1 MEKNS
6 AVIQELAS
14 ILERKGISRD
24 ELDGMLEIV
33 HPVDMA
39 FILED
44 LTGEEKAQVFKLLD
58 LETAAAV
65 LAELDDDAT
74 KEVVN
79 ALPQEL
85 VQKVL
90 GAMSA
95 DDAAATVRL
104 IAQEHGRDAA
114 LEFLS
119 KRQKEQVRELLRY
132 GEKTAGALMTTN
144 FVAVPVTATAT
155 EALKALQGAV
165 QSNTVVYIYVVD
177 ASGVLKG
184 VLSIRSL
191 LRASPETRITD
202 IMKPDTVTVLPQMDQ
217 EEVALI
223 VRRFTLSA
231 VPVTDANGRLLGV
244 VTADT
249 ILQVVAEE
257 AGEDLLKMGG
267 AGGLNM
273 FADPVMKRVLL
284 RMPWLIPPLLGG
296 LIVGNIQNWF
306 KGMQPLEFIALV
318 LFIPVMMGTAGN
330 VAVQS
335 STLVVRGLATGEI
348 KTSRI
353 FGILFAETRVGA
365 LIGLACGAL
374 IGAVGWFT
382 ASAHIGAIVSIS
394 MITAITAAALNGTA
408 FPLILHHFKADPAIS
423 AGPFITALNDI
434 TATLIYMGC
443 SIALLRIFG

>member
-6 AVIQELAS
+6 AALQELAS

-24 ELDGMLEIV
+24 EMEGMLKIV

-39 FILED
+39 FIIED
-44 LTGEEKAQVFKLLD
+44 LSAEEKAQVFKLLD

-65 LAELDDDAT
+65 LVELDDDAT
-74 KEVVN
+74 RQVIN
-79 ALPQEL
+79 GLPQEL

-104 IAQEHGRDAA
+104 IAEDQGRDAA

-119 KRQKEQVRELLRY
+119 KRQKNEVRELLRY
-132 GEKTAGALMTTN
+132 GEETAGALMTTN
-144 FVAVPVTATAT
+144 FVAVPVGATAA

-165 QSNTVVYIYVVD
+165 RSNTVIYTYAVD
-177 ASGVLKG
+177 AAGVLKG
-184 VLSIRSL
+184 VFSIREL
-191 LRASPETRITD
+191 LKATPETPIAD
-202 IMKPDTVTVLPQMDQ
+202 FMHAEVLTVAPGMDQ
-217 EEVALI
+217 EEVARI
-223 VRRFTLSA
+223 VRRYTLEA
-231 VPVTDANGRLLGV
+231 IPVIDENGRLLGV
-244 VTADT
+244 VTADA

-267 AGGLNM
+267 AGGLNI
-273 FADPVMKRVLL
+273 FADPVLKRVIL
-284 RMPWLIPPLLGG
+284 RIPWLIPPLIGG
-296 LIVGNIQNWF
+296 LAVGRIQHWF
-306 KGMQPLEFIALV
+306 AGMRAAEFISLV

-335 STLVVRGLATGEI
+335 STLIVRGLATGEI

-353 FGILFAETRVGA
+353 LGIILSETRVGA
-365 LIGLACGAL
+365 LIGLVCGAI
-374 IGAVGWFT
+374 IGVAGIFT
-382 ASAHIGAIVSIS
+382 ASVHIGAIVAIS
-394 MITAITAAALNGTA
+394 MLAAITAAALNGTA
-408 FPLILHHFKADPAIS
+408 FPLLLHRFKADPAIS

-443 SIALLRIFG
+443 SIALLKIFG

>member
-24 ELDGMLEIV
+24 ELDDMLEIV

-58 LETAAAV
+58 METAAAV

-74 KEVVN
+74 REVVN
-79 ALPQEL
+79 ALPQDL
-85 VQKVL
+85 VQKIL
-90 GAMSA
+90 GAMPA
-95 DDAAATVRL
+95 EDAAATVRL

-119 KRQKEQVRELLRY
+119 RKQKDQVRELLRY
-132 GEKTAGALMTTN
+132 GEETAGALMTTN
-144 FVAVPVTATAT
+144 FVAVPLGANAT

-165 QSNTVVYIYVVD
+165 QSNTVVYVYVLD
-177 ASGVLKG
+177 PSGVLKG

-191 LRASPETRITD
+191 LRASPDTRIAD
-202 IMKPDTVTVLPQMDQ
+202 IMKTEPVTVPPEMDQ
-217 EEVALI
+217 EEVARI
-223 VRRFTLSA
+223 VRRYNLDA
-231 VPVTDANGRLLGV
+231 IPVTDANGRLLGV

-273 FADPVMKRVLL
+273 FADPVLKRVLL
-284 RMPWLIPPLLGG
+284 RIPWLIPPLLGG
-296 LIVGNIQNWF
+296 LVVGKIQHSF
-306 KGMQPLEFIALV
+306 AGMRAAEFISLV

-348 KTSRI
+348 KASRI

-365 LIGLACGAL
+365 LIGLVCGAL
-374 IGAVGWFT
+374 IGAAGFLT
-382 ASAHIGAIVSIS
+382 SSAHIGAIVAIS
-394 MITAITAAALNGTA
+394 MFAAITVAAVNGTA
-408 FPLILHHFKADPAIS
+408 FPLILHRYKQDPAIS

-434 TATLIYMGC
+434 SATLIYMGC
-443 SIALLRIFG
+443 SIGLLRIFG